1 MLVAVVPGRVRS
13 AGCGGAPL
21 GDVERSVRSER
32 QTVGHVILRRARKTG
47 DHVLEHGDEAG
58 QDRDHR
64 HARHGAAP
72 VRRRLEVDR
81 SIGGDPEDVRVIRLE
96 GEPDQGPSGEAIPL
110 LDQAQGPVGGDG
122 PAADDAVQRGGIEL
136 PVRADDEAADW
147 RAVPERRV
155 LDGVPVAR
163 VDLDV
168 GEVTRGEGAGER
180 DERVASL
187 VRHTVGQLEDVAR
200 ARVEQDGGL
209 EHDGVAAAGGV
220 DRRRDLH
227 AIGGAQQ
234 PDVVRGEGG
243 VRDAL
248 PEVRQVDV
256 HLDRRVTSYER
267 VAIGRIDRP
276 HPERPRGPRVGD
288 ARVDRGASRRPHPA
302 EEAGRTGRCSPRQG
316 SPRRGSPRRE
326 GARHRDQLP
335 RCTPLRRPAPPLP
348 SNAHRACL
356 SSSVPPTGKPAGQAP
371 SSEMGRKVGLPNG
384 PREALVSG
392 RLFTRDRADATPGR
406 LRSLLSCPSR
416 RPSSC

>member
-187 VRHTVGQLEDVAR
+187 VRHTVGQLEDVAG

-256 HLDRRVTSYER
+256 HLDRRVPSYER
-267 VAIGRIDRP
+267 VAIGRIDCP
-276 HPERPRGPRVGD
+276 HRRMRGPRVGD
-288 ARVDRGASRRPHPA
+288 ARVDRGATVAPIRRRRR
-302 EEAGRTGRCSPRQG
+302 AGQEGAAPVRDPPSGI
-316 SPRRGSPRRE
+316 PRRE
-326 GARHRDQLP
+326 GARHRDRSP
-335 RCTPLRRPAPPLP
+335 RCTQLRRPAPPLP

-384 PREALVSG
+384 PGKPLSAAVCSPVTG
-392 RLFTRDRADATPGR
+392 RTRPRGD
-406 LRSLLSCPSR
+406 
-416 RPSSC
+416 